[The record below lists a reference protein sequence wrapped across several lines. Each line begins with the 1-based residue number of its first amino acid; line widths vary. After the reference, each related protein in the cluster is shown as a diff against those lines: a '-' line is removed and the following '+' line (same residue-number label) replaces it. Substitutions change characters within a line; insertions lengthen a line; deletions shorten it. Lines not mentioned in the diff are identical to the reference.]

1 MPPEGDKTRRLALD
15 PEHTALSSVFRHK
28 GNVKYGTVPLS
39 FIQQIIINHYPCFT
53 YWRHH
58 VSDEDRLFKIKG
70 SGFLKFQFIPF
81 FLQWQLE
88 WETLGGLAWYSRRKV
103 IPVLKWECRVSL
115 RRRQLGWH
123 YGDNYGLP
131 SLHPTFSLEN
141 IGCMPSEGPFLLS
154 DSVSRCVALPS
165 APH

>member
-1 MPPEGDKTRRLALD
+1 MLCATHCFKHMSYFWTCVVLFVFFFFKQQHYETSTVTIHIIQKQNKSKNLSQRGVKNLLRVMPPEGDKTRRLALD

-81 FLQWQLE
+81 FLQ
-88 WETLGGLAWYSRRKV
+88 
-103 IPVLKWECRVSL
+103 
-115 RRRQLGWH
+115 
-123 YGDNYGLP
+123 
-131 SLHPTFSLEN
+131 
-141 IGCMPSEGPFLLS
+141 
-154 DSVSRCVALPS
+154 
-165 APH
+165 